1 MAVETLNFEAPL
13 LALTKE
19 IESLAGDPDKPG
31 KASEITRLEEKLD
44 KMRREVYARLTPW
57 QKVSV
62 ARHPQRPYILD
73 LVGMIFDDFIEIH
86 GDRRYAD
93 DPAMV
98 TGMGWF
104 NGRPVMI
111 VGHQK
116 GRDTKQKIYRNF
128 GMPRPEGYRKALRV
142 MRMADKFS
150 KPIFAFI
157 DTPGAYP
164 GMDAEDRGQAE
175 AIAYNI
181 REIAK
186 LRTPIIV
193 SVTGEGGSGGA
204 LAIAIGDEILMMEHA
219 IYSVISPEGCA
230 AILWKNAGE
239 AEAAATQLNLT
250 ATSLKKLEL
259 VDHLVPEPPGG
270 AHSNQK
276 EAARLLK
283 RYLGESLARV
293 ESMTPEER
301 IDARYR
307 KFRKM
312 GDVGLESEADP

>member
-1 MAVETLNFEAPL
+1 MVGETLDFEAPL
-13 LALTKE
+13 VALTKE
-19 IESLAGDPDKPG
+19 IDSLTGYPDEAG
-31 KASEITRLEEKLD
+31 KASEIERLKKKLD
-44 KMRREVYARLTPW
+44 KKRREIYSRLNPW

-73 LVGMIFDDFIEIH
+73 LVRLIFDDFIEIH
-86 GDRRYAD
+86 GDRRFSD

-104 NGRPVMI
+104 HGRPVMI

-128 GMPRPEGYRKALRV
+128 GMPKPEGYRKALRV
-142 MRMADKFS
+142 MRIAEKFG

-186 LRTPIIV
+186 IKTPIVV

-230 AILWKNAGE
+230 AILWKDSGK
-239 AEAAATQLNLT
+239 AETAANELNLT
-250 ATSLKKLEL
+250 AGKLKKLKL

-270 AHSNQK
+270 AHSDHR
-276 EAARLLK
+276 ETARLLEQS
-283 RYLGESLARV
+283 LAESLSRV

-301 IDARYR
+301 IEARYQ
-307 KFRKM
+307 KFRRM
-312 GDVGLESEADP
+312 GDVGLESDS